1 MAKKKNTAAF
11 FEVLSK
17 TRQAQKDAG
26 LSIPKWMGKDSEGDE
41 SEEKPSVPEKRPAM
55 VPARPGEQMLSAQ
68 TGRMRFSFGYAVC
81 AAAAAGLLLLLV
93 AAFWAGRATAPKTAE
108 PFEAGVVPPYR
119 PDVLSPPIERP
130 ALPGREKGKYYLII
144 ERLKDSSDADLA
156 EAQRI
161 VNFLAESGEPADI
174 QTFRLG
180 GKEFYGVWS
189 LRPFDTETGPEQVK
203 FAERIEGLGRQY
215 LREHRTYR
223 FQQRR
228 RLEAE
233 LTPSYVQHN

>member
-1 MAKKKNTAAF
+1 MVKKKNTPAF

-17 TRQAQKDAG
+17 TRQAHKDAG
-26 LSIPKWMGKDSEGDE
+26 LSIPKWMGKGGE
-41 SEEKPSVPEKRPAM
+41 SDEKPSVPEKRPAM
-55 VPARPGEQMLSAQ
+55 VPARPGEQILSAQ
-68 TGRMRFSFGYAVC
+68 AGRARFSLSYTVC

-93 AAFWAGRATAPKTAE
+93 AAFWAGRATAPKTTE
-108 PFEAGVVPPYR
+108 PFEAGVVPSYR
-119 PDVLSPPIERP
+119 PDVLSPPTESP

-144 ERLKDSSDADLA
+144 ERLKGSSDADLA

-161 VNFLAESGEPADI
+161 INFLAESGEPADI

-189 LRPFDTETGPEQVK
+189 LRRFDTEAGPQQVK

-215 LREHRTYR
+215 LRKHRTYR

>member
-26 LSIPKWMGKDSEGDE
+26 LSIPKWMGKVSEGDE
-41 SEEKPSVPEKRPAM
+41 SEEKPSVPEKGPALA
-55 VPARPGEQMLSAQ
+55 PAQPGEQMLSAQ
-68 TGRMRFSFGYAVC
+68 AGRVRFSLGYAVC

-108 PFEAGVVPPYR
+108 PFEAGVVPPHR
-119 PDVLSPPIERP
+119 PDVLSSSAESP
-130 ALPGREKGKYYLII
+130 ALPSREKAKYNLII
-144 ERLKDSSDADLA
+144 ERLKGSSDAELA

-161 VNFLAESGEPADI
+161 VNFLAERGEPADI

-189 LRPFDTETGPEQVK
+189 LRPFNTETGPQQVK
-203 FAERIEGLGRQY
+203 FAERIEELGRQY
-215 LREHRTYR
+215 FQKHRTYR

-228 RLEAE
+228 RLEDE